1 MIRPEW
7 CSVCV
12 GNAICRVLFLGP
24 LNYLGPS
31 ICTWPLIPS
40 PAARF
45 FKHWIAS
52 HTSRMRR
59 ANHLSNRWVRAV
71 LAASAWNFLNFPHFA
86 VENCWALDS
95 KKQNATLHAK
105 LDQLTC
111 TKSQKRD
118 SNDHLIL
125 ASNFYFLCFGM
136 TLFFGWDSGILFSKL
151 KWSTVAFFF
160 SVWMWSIQIFSRVLY
175 RSHPSLRVNARNLR
189 EDSHTA
195 EASETGMELKLI
207 KKLTS
212 QIFTNKNSAS
222 HLWSMNVLPKNTFL
236 FWCPR
241 GERDQDIGDFKL
253 TRWVYAHF
261 SFGFEAAFQWPC
273 VVFFLAGFVTC
284 FF

>member
-125 ASNFYFLCFGM
+125 ASNFCFLCFGM

-160 SVWMWSIQIFSRVLY
+160 PFGCDLY
-175 RSHPSLRVNARNLR
+175 RSSAVFCIDLIQ
-189 EDSHTA
+189 
-195 EASETGMELKLI
+195 ASERMPGISEKIAILLRRAKLAW
-207 KKLTS
+207 
-212 QIFTNKNSAS
+212 N
-222 HLWSMNVLPKNTFL
+222 WS
-236 FWCPR
+236 W
-241 GERDQDIGDFKL
+241 
-253 TRWVYAHF
+253 
-261 SFGFEAAFQWPC
+261 
-273 VVFFLAGFVTC
+273 
-284 FF
+284 